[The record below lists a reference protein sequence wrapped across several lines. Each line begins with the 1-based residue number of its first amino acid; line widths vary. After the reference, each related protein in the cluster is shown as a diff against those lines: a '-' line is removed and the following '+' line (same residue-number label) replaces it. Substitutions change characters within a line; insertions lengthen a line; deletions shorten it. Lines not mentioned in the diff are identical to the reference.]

1 MKCPAFT
8 SSRRHDEDIAMYF
21 NKTLANGSLK
31 KDDVEAAT
39 HCVLEREF
47 HVLHTGQIFKA
58 EHFSARNICS
68 AENFMKNSNFCAG
81 SKLIGPIS
89 DIQFGGGRDRDRDR
103 QILERLSPV
112 FDEDEDDDDDYDDE
126 DDEFEEDIDF
136 DPDDWEDSVLWEP
149 DGDWDLD
156 DEDWDD
162 FVDDEEFEK
171 LKGMLAT

>member
-1 MKCPAFT
+1 MSPGKAFMCLSCQPGTEPSPDRSKCIPCKEGFFNPKQRGTCMKCPAFT

-89 DIQFGGGRDRDRDR
+89 DIQTGGGRDRDRDR
-103 QILERLSPV
+103 
-112 FDEDEDDDDDYDDE
+112 
-126 DDEFEEDIDF
+126 
-136 DPDDWEDSVLWEP
+136 
-149 DGDWDLD
+149 
-156 DEDWDD
+156 
-162 FVDDEEFEK
+162 
-171 LKGMLAT
+171 